1 MQSSWRLRE
10 QKRKDEAEAAAR
22 RRAVEKNE
30 ISFPS
35 LGNTGWGV
43 AEVKTESE
51 AAHRWSTGEVVR
63 SRIIPTET
71 TPSSGAGSSSNRSV
85 SSSGVGIHSKITAAV
100 RRTTQ
105 SSTRQYDCDYDEDD
119 HCRTGADLDE
129 WTEVSKTKSK
139 LTMVAKRPAAR
150 DDYYDDEDDDD
161 YLEMNS

>member
-43 AEVKTESE
+43 PEVKTESE
-51 AAHRWSTGEVVR
+51 AAHKWSTGEVVR
-63 SRIIPTET
+63 SRIITTET
-71 TPSSGAGSSSNRSV
+71 TPSGGAGSSSIRSV

-105 SSTRQYDCDYDEDD
+105 SSTRQYDEDD
-119 HCRTGADLDE
+119 HPRTGADLDG

-161 YLEMNS
+161 YPEMNS